1 MIDAALALFTEKG
14 FDRTSLS
21 DIVARS
27 KGSRATLY
35 ELFGNKE
42 GLPKAMVAQ
51 ACDRIWQAVD
61 APLADDLPIA
71 TALECLGLRF
81 TRAILLPSTIAVTRL
96 IIAEGPRCPELI
108 QFFFQIGPDPMR
120 HRMAEHLLRAA
131 EKGELLLPEPEVAV
145 LAFLGMLAADYN
157 FRLLSGQA
165 DGVDDAVLTHH
176 VRTTVAIYLNGLRPR
191 I

>member
-42 GLPKAMVAQ
+42 GLLKAMVAQ

-61 APLADDLPIA
+61 APLAEDLPVA
-71 TALECLGLRF
+71 SALETLGLRF

-120 HRMAEHLLRAA
+120 RRMEQQLQRAA
-131 EKGELLLPEPEVAV
+131 QQGELVLTDPETAV
-145 LAFLGMLAADYN
+145 RAFLGMLAADYN
-157 FRLLSGQA
+157 FRLLSGQSVSVP
-165 DGVDDAVLTHH
+165 DEILIHH
-176 VRTTVAIYLNGLRPR
+176 VRATVAILLEGLRPR
-191 I
+191 N